1 MTTTSAPPTILN
13 VDDTEVARY
22 TKHRTLSHAGFKVV
36 DAVSGGQ
43 GLEMV
48 ESLRPD
54 LVLLD
59 VRLPDINGI
68 EVCRII
74 KARWPSTVV
83 LQTSAT
89 FTSASDRA
97 RGLEGGADAYL
108 IQPID
113 PEELVASVKALL
125 RLRAAE
131 ESMRQLN
138 ATLEQRI
145 DERTRDLHE
154 ANQRLREQIEQRE
167 RAEAALVQ
175 AQKMEAVGQLAS
187 TMAHDFNNIL
197 ASLVGY
203 LYIIRRQS
211 PEPRLHDLVDKA
223 VRAAD
228 RGKRLTSRVLTFS
241 RQGQGNVTALD
252 VGATLAGMQEW
263 LAQTVGPSTQLVIP
277 PEAAEQHAA
286 MVDLSQFELA
296 LLNLVINARDAMP
309 RGGRIEISMRHATL
323 AQADGELTAGDYV
336 VVSVKD
342 SGTGMPPEVVERAFD
357 PFFTT
362 KPAGRGTGLGLAQ
375 VINFARQSQGVARID
390 STPGQGTCVS
400 LWLAAAPE
408 DASLHGLN
416 ALHSPLMLPAAHDL
430 PGAGE
435 RILLVDDD
443 EDVRSTVCQMLSD
456 AAYQVTS
463 AASGMEALD
472 LIRQD
477 VPDVLVLDIAMPGIS
492 GLTVAQDARQATPG
506 LPIVFISGHAHREA
520 IDAAH
525 LSDAQLLRKPFLSHE
540 LNAAIRR
547 CLDGRSAAH

>member
-1 MTTTSAPPTILN
+1 MTPNGAPPTILN

-22 TKHRTLSHAGFKVV
+22 TKNRTLTHAGFTVV
-36 DAVSGGQ
+36 DAGTGGQ
-43 GLEMV
+43 GLELV
-48 ESLRPD
+48 ETLRPA

-74 KARWPSTVV
+74 KARWPNTVV

-138 ATLEQRI
+138 ATLEHRI
-145 DERTRDLHE
+145 EERTRDLNE
-154 ANQRLREQIEQRE
+154 ANLRLREQIEQRE

-197 ASLVGY
+197 ASLMGY
-203 LYIIRRQS
+203 LYIIKRRSNDPQV
-211 PEPRLHDLVDKA
+211 RDLADKA
-223 VRAAD
+223 VKAAD
-228 RGKRLTSRVLTFS
+228 RGKRLTARVLTFS
-241 RQGQGNVTALD
+241 RQGEAAVTLLD
-252 VGATLAGMQEW
+252 VHATLAGMQEW
-263 LAQTVGPSTQLVIP
+263 LAHTVGPSTRLTMPPDGSPRLV
-277 PEAAEQHAA
+277 AL
-286 MVDLSQFELA
+286 VDLSQFELA

-309 RGGRIEISMRHATL
+309 GGGTIEVNVSEQTL
-323 AQADGELTAGDYV
+323 DAPEGELPAGRYV

-342 SGTGMPPEVVERAFD
+342 SGQGMPPEVVARAFD

-375 VINFARQSQGVARID
+375 VINFTHQSRGAARIE

-400 LWLAAAPE
+400 LWLAAGAS
-408 DASLHGLN
+408 DAAVASLPRFLDSG
-416 ALHSPLMLPAAHDL
+416 HDV

-435 RILLVDDD
+435 RVLLVDDD
-443 EDVRSTVCQMLSD
+443 DDVRNTVSQMLSD

-463 AASGMEALD
+463 ASSGLQALD
-472 LIRQD
+472 LIQQN

-492 GLTVAQDARQATPG
+492 GLTVAKDARRQTPD
-506 LPIVFISGHAHREA
+506 LPILFISAHAHRDT
-520 IDAAH
+520 IDAEIGNAH
-525 LSDAQLLRKPFLSHE
+525 LLRKPFLSHE
-540 LNAAIRR
+540 LNTAIRR
-547 CLDGRSAAH
+547 CLDARQAAH

>member
-1 MTTTSAPPTILN
+1 MTLGSPSTILN

-22 TKHRTLSHAGFKVV
+22 TKNRTLTHAGFKVM

-43 GLEMV
+43 ALEMV
-48 ESLRPD
+48 ESIRPD

-145 DERTRDLHE
+145 EERTRDLHE
-154 ANQRLREQIEQRE
+154 ANLRLREQIEQRE

-211 PEPRLHDLVDKA
+211 PDPRLHDLVDKA
-223 VRAAD
+223 VRATD

-241 RQGQGNVTALD
+241 RQGEGNVTALD
-252 VGATLAGMQEW
+252 LSATLAGMQEW
-263 LAQTVGPSTQLVIP
+263 LAQTVGPSIKIAIP
-277 PEAAEQHAA
+277 AEGERHAA
-286 MVDLSQFELA
+286 LVDLSQFELA

-309 RGGRIEISMRHATL
+309 RGGLIDIGLR
-323 AQADGELTAGDYV
+323 QASVASDEGELKAGDYV
-336 VVSVKD
+336 IVSVKD
-342 SGTGMPPEVVERAFD
+342 SGMGMPANVAARAFD

-375 VINFARQSQGVARID
+375 VINFAQQSQGIARID
-390 STPGQGTCVS
+390 SEPGQGTCVS
-400 LWLAAAPE
+400 LWLAAAP
-408 DASLHGLN
+408 HGADLE
-416 ALHSPLMLPAAHDL
+416 ALHAPLMMAPAHDQ
-430 PGAGE
+430 PGGGE
-435 RILLVDDD
+435 RVLLVDDD
-443 EDVRSTVCQMLSD
+443 EDVRNTVSQMLSD
-456 AAYQVTS
+456 ADYRVTS

-472 LIRQD
+472 MIRLD

-492 GLTVAQDARQATPG
+492 GLNVARDARQATPD

-520 IDAAH
+520 IDAAQ
-525 LSDAQLLRKPFLSHE
+525 LNDAQLVRKPFQSQE

-547 CLDGRSAAH
+547 CLDRRPLSY

>member
-1 MTTTSAPPTILN
+1 MTPGSPSTILN

-22 TKHRTLSHAGFKVV
+22 TKHRTLSHAGFTVV

-43 GLEMV
+43 ALEKV
-48 ESLRPD
+48 ESIRPD

-145 DERTRDLHE
+145 EERTSDLHE
-154 ANQRLREQIEQRE
+154 ANLRLREQIEQRE

-241 RQGQGNVTALD
+241 RLGQGDVTALD
-252 VGATLAGMQEW
+252 VSATLAGMQEW
-263 LAQTVGPSTQLVIP
+263 LAQTVGPSIKLAIP
-277 PEAAEQHAA
+277 SETERYVAL
-286 MVDLSQFELA
+286 VDLSQFELA

-309 RGGRIEISMRHATL
+309 RGGLIEIGIRQASL
-323 AQADGELTAGDYV
+323 AEDEDELKAGNYV

-342 SGTGMPPEVVERAFD
+342 SGTGMPPEVAARAFD

-375 VINFARQSQGVARID
+375 VINFARQSDGAARID
-390 STPGQGTCVS
+390 STPGVGTCVS
-400 LWLAAAPE
+400 LWLAAASRE
-408 DASLHGLN
+408 ASLD
-416 ALHSPLMLPAAHDL
+416 AQHSSLMLPAGHDQ

-443 EDVRSTVCQMLSD
+443 EDVRSTVSQMLSD

-492 GLTVAQDARQATPG
+492 GLAVARDARQATPD

-520 IDAAH
+520 IDAAQ
-525 LSDAQLLRKPFLSHE
+525 LPDAQLLRKPFLSHE

-547 CLDGRSAAH
+547 CLERRPATH

>member
-1 MTTTSAPPTILN
+1 MTAGAPSTILN

-22 TKHRTLSHAGFKVV
+22 TKHRTLAHAGFTVV
-36 DAVSGGQ
+36 DAASGGQ
-43 GLEMV
+43 ALEMV
-48 ESLRPD
+48 ESIRPD

-113 PEELVASVKALL
+113 PDELVASVKALL

-131 ESMRQLN
+131 ESTRQLN

-145 DERTRDLHE
+145 QERTRDLHA

-175 AQKMEAVGQLAS
+175 AQKMEAVGQLAG

-211 PEPRLHDLVDKA
+211 AEPRLHDLVDKA
-223 VRAAD
+223 LRAAD

-241 RQGQGNVTALD
+241 RQGDGQVTALD
-252 VGATLAGMQEW
+252 VGTTLAGMQEW
-263 LAQTVGPSTQLVIP
+263 LAQTAGPSIQLVVP
-277 PEAAEQHAA
+277 PEEHARYAA

-296 LLNLVINARDAMP
+296 VLNLVINARDAMP
-309 RGGRIEISMRHATL
+309 RGGRIEIELRNAHC
-323 AQADGELTAGDYV
+323 QAENGDDLPAGDYV
-336 VVSVKD
+336 VVSVRD
-342 SGTGMPPEVVERAFD
+342 SGTGMPPEVVARAFD

-375 VINFARQSQGVARID
+375 VVNFARQSRGIARID
-390 STPGQGTCVS
+390 SEPGRGTCVS
-400 LWLAAAPE
+400 LWLAAAPQG
-408 DASLHGLN
+408 A
-416 ALHSPLMLPAAHDL
+416 ALDL
-430 PGAGE
+430 PPVAATPPASQDLAGAGE
-435 RILLVDDD
+435 RVLLVDDD
-443 EDVRSTVCQMLSD
+443 EDVRSTIAQMLSD
-456 AAYQVTS
+456 AAYRVSS

-472 LIRQD
+472 ILRQD
-477 VPDVLVLDIAMPGIS
+477 VPDVLVLDIAMPGVS
-492 GLTVAQDARQATPG
+492 GLTVARDARSQRPD
-506 LPIVFISGHAHREA
+506 LPILFISGHAQREA
-520 IDAAH
+520 IDAAD

-547 CLDGRSAAH
+547 CLRGRTAAH

>member
-1 MTTTSAPPTILN
+1 MTTTGAPPTILN

-22 TKHRTLSHAGFKVV
+22 TKNRTLTHAGFKVV
-36 DAVSGGQ
+36 DAGTGGQ
-43 GLEMV
+43 GLDLV
-48 ESLRPD
+48 ETLRPD

-89 FTSASDRA
+89 FTSSSDRI

-145 DERTRDLHE
+145 DERTRDLNE

-203 LYIIRRQS
+203 LYIIRRQAT
-211 PEPRLHDLVDKA
+211 EPRLTDLVDKA

-241 RQGQGNVTALD
+241 RQGQASVTMLD
-252 VGATLAGMQEW
+252 VGTTLAGMHEW
-263 LAQTVGPSTQLVIP
+263 LAQTVGPSIQLAIP
-277 PEAAEQHAA
+277 PEAGEQHAA

-309 RGGRIEISMRHATL
+309 RGGRIEIAMRHETL
-323 AQADGELTAGDYV
+323 AEPQDELPAGRYV

-342 SGTGMPPEVVERAFD
+342 SGSGMPPDVAAKAFD

-375 VINFARQSQGVARID
+375 VINFVRQSHGAARIE
-390 STPGQGTCVS
+390 SAPGQGTCVS
-400 LWLAAAPE
+400 LWLAAAPHGTNL
-408 DASLHGLN
+408 DSLRSPLIGSSLH
-416 ALHSPLMLPAAHDL
+416 DIV
-430 PGAGE
+430 GAGE
-435 RILLVDDD
+435 RVLLVDDD
-443 EDVRSTVCQMLSD
+443 DDVRNTLCQMLSD

-463 AASGMEALD
+463 ASSGMEALD

-477 VPDVLVLDIAMPGIS
+477 VPDVLVLDIAMPGVS
-492 GLTVAQDARQATPG
+492 GLSVARDARRKTPG
-506 LPIVFISGHAHREA
+506 LPILFISGHAQRET
-520 IDAAH
+520 IDAAE
-525 LSDAQLLRKPFLSHE
+525 LGDAQLLRKPFLSHE

-547 CLDGRSAAH
+547 CLDSRPAAH

>member
-1 MTTTSAPPTILN
+1 MTSGAPSTILN

-43 GLEMV
+43 ALELID
-48 ESLRPD
+48 SLHPD

-145 DERTRDLHE
+145 EERTRDLHE

-241 RQGQGNVTALD
+241 RLGQGNVTALD
-252 VGATLAGMQEW
+252 VSATLAGMHEW
-263 LAQTVGPSTQLVIP
+263 LAQTVGPSIQLVIP
-277 PEAAEQHAA
+277 PESSEQHAA

-309 RGGRIEISMRHATL
+309 RGGRIEVGIRHASL
-323 AQADGELTAGDYV
+323 AEADGDLPAGDYV

-342 SGTGMPPEVVERAFD
+342 SGTGMPPEVVARAFD

-375 VINFARQSQGVARID
+375 VINFARQSNGVARID
-390 STPGQGTCVS
+390 SVPDQGTCVS
-400 LWLAAAPE
+400 LWLAAAPH
-408 DASLHGLN
+408 DAELDTM
-416 ALHSPLMLPAAHDL
+416 HSPLMLPAAHDL
-430 PGAGE
+430 PGSGE
-435 RILLVDDD
+435 RVLLVDDD
-443 EDVRSTVCQMLSD
+443 DDVRSTVCQMLSD
-456 AAYQVTS
+456 ASYRVTS
-463 AASGMEALD
+463 ASSGTEAMD
-472 LIRQD
+472 LMRDD
-477 VPDVLVLDIAMPGIS
+477 VPDVLVLDIAMPGVS
-492 GLTVAQDARQATPG
+492 GLTVARDARQKTPD
-506 LPIVFISGHAHREA
+506 LPILFISGHAQRDA
-520 IDAAH
+520 LDAAQ

-547 CLDGRSAAH
+547 CLNKRSSAH